1 MTIFENKI
9 LSIILSP
16 FALIYFLIIFFRNKL
31 YDWSILK
38 YSKLPCRVISVGN
51 LTVGGTGKTPVV
63 EYLANYFKNKNK
75 KIVIISRGYKRKS
88 RGLQIVSD
96 GTNILSTPEDS
107 GDEPY
112 LLALKL
118 KGVPV
123 IVDIKKE
130 RAGYTAWNKF
140 KPEVLIL
147 DDGFQYRRLY
157 REVDIV
163 LFEDSIL
170 NKNKFLLPSG
180 PYREP
185 LSSISRAQII
195 WFTKTNLST
204 DFNKLNSKITF
215 CKPEH
220 VIHSKFK
227 PKRLVHFNS
236 RKAEHL
242 TKLTG
247 KRIFVFCGIG
257 NPNSF
262 LETLDNLGAET
273 VGKKIFQDHH
283 FYTKRDIYQIIKQSR
298 NVASDWIVTTEKD
311 WVNLPRDTM
320 EPNLSLYF
328 LEMKLELFKQDF
340 HLLRKIIGNI

>member
-9 LSIILSP
+9 VSIILSP
-16 FALIYFLIIFFRNKL
+16 FALIYFLVIFFRNKL

-38 YSKLPCRVISVGN
+38 SSKLPCRVISVGN

-63 EYLANYFKNKNK
+63 EYLANYLKNKGK
-75 KIVIISRGYKRKS
+75 KIVIISRGYKRKT

-130 RAGYTAWNKF
+130 RAGYTAWKKF
-140 KPEVLIL
+140 KPEIVIL
-147 DDGFQYRRLY
+147 DDGFQYRRLH
-157 REVDIV
+157 RDVDIV
-163 LFEDSIL
+163 LFDDSIL
-170 NKNKFLLPSG
+170 NKNKSLLPSG

-204 DFNKLNSKITF
+204 DSNKLNSKITF
-215 CKPEH
+215 RKPEH
-220 VIHSKFK
+220 VIHSKFI
-227 PKRLVHFNS
+227 PERLVHFKS
-236 RKAEHL
+236 RQAENL

-247 KRIFVFCGIG
+247 KRVFVFCGIG

-262 LETLDNLGAET
+262 FRTLDNLGAET
-273 VGKKIFQDHH
+273 VGEKIFRDHH
-283 FYTKRDIYQIIKQSR
+283 LYTKEDINRIIQESRD
-298 NVASDWIVTTEKD
+298 VASDWIVTTEKD
-311 WVNLPRDTM
+311 WVNLPKDAMAAT
-320 EPNLSLYF
+320 LSLYF
-328 LEMKLELFKQDF
+328 LEMKLELFTQDF
-340 HLLRKIIGNI
+340 HLVRKIFGNI